1 MNSKR
6 TSDRTRVM
14 VVDDAVVARLLVT
27 EALHADPQLELA
39 GTAANGRIAL
49 EKLDELAP
57 DVVVL
62 DVEMPE
68 LDGLETLKAI
78 RARDRRLP
86 VVMFSTLTSRGQTTT
101 LDALTYGASDYV
113 TKPATGSREESVR
126 VLQEQLLPKLK
137 ALGARR
143 RQSRSPLPARPA
155 LPTPRRTTTTNPV
168 EVLAIGCSTGGPNAL
183 ADLLP
188 ALPRDLGVP
197 VVIVQHMPPNFTK
210 MLADRLNKVSALPVV
225 EAQDGDVLEPNKV
238 YLAPG
243 GLHMTVDKRG
253 LSTTLVCQDGPLVR
267 SCKPSVDVLFRS
279 VAKAYRGNAL
289 AVVMTGMGSD
299 GLDGANSL
307 VDLGSR
313 VLVQDEASSVVWG
326 MAGHVAEAGLAD
338 AVLPLDRLASE
349 IGTRVRL
356 GRRETALR

>member
-1 MNSKR
+1 MQNKR
-6 TSDRTRVM
+6 TSDRIRVL
-14 VVDDAVVARLLVT
+14 VVDDSVVARLLVS
-27 EALHADPQLELA
+27 EALHADPALELA

-78 RARDRRLP
+78 RARHRRLP
-86 VVMFSTLTSRGQTTT
+86 VVMFSTLTSRGQSTT

-113 TKPATGSREESVR
+113 TKPTTGSREDSVQ
-126 VLQEQLLPKLK
+126 VLQQELLPKLK

-143 RQSRSPLPARPA
+143 AVTRTAVPA
-155 LPTPRRTTTTNPV
+155 PRGIGAVQPV

-188 ALPRDLGVP
+188 ALPADLGVP

-210 MLADRLNKVSALPVV
+210 MLADRLTRLSALPVV
-225 EAQDGDVLEPNKV
+225 EARGGDVLEPNQV

-243 GLHMTVDKRG
+243 GLHMTVVRQG
-253 LSTTLVCQDGPLVR
+253 LSVGVVCADGPLVR
-267 SCKPSVDVLFRS
+267 SCRPSVDVLFQS
-279 VAKAYRGNAL
+279 VASAYRGNVL
-289 AVVMTGMGSD
+289 GVVMTGMGAD
-299 GLDGANSL
+299 GLDGSRAL
-307 VDLGSR
+307 VEAGGR
-313 VLVQDEASSVVWG
+313 VVVQDEASSVVYG
-326 MAGHVAEAGLAD
+326 MNRHVVDAGLAD
-338 AVLPLDRLASE
+338 AVRPLDRLAAE
-349 IGTRVRL
+349 ITTRIL
-356 GRRETALR
+356 TSRRQTALR